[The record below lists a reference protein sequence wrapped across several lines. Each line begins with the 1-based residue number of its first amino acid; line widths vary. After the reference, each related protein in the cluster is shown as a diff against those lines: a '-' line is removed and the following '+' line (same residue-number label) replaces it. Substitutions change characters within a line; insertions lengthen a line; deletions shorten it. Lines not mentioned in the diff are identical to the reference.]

1 MQDCSLTMHVLSSM
15 TVIWLSNKLVQLQS
29 VPQLSET
36 VFTPPALP
44 WTGTLPSFSPTPVD
58 ERNKGASCVPAEDQN
73 ILRTRKNNK
82 NEVVADP
89 GRCTNLSQENSIL
102 GWVPT
107 HSIDASAR
115 VEQVHVVGIRNER
128 RRHQPGRL
136 LPTKHTEHSQ
146 KSQAR
151 PRVRVAATCL
161 QSAASLT
168 G

>member
-1 MQDCSLTMHVLSSM
+1 MNSCHKGGGQMPYQTDARLFFDHACP
-15 TVIWLSNKLVQLQS
+15 KLNDSHLALKTNWYNCRVCPNFPKQFS
-29 VPQLSET
+29 
-36 VFTPPALP
+36 PPALP
-44 WTGTLPSFSPTPVD
+44 WTDTLPRFSPTPVD
-58 ERNKGASCVPAEDQN
+58 ECNKGASCVPAGDQN

-89 GRCTNLSQENSIL
+89 GRCTNLSKENSTL

-136 LPTKHTEHSQ
+136 LVVS
-146 KSQAR
+146 S
-151 PRVRVAATCL
+151 
-161 QSAASLT
+161 
-168 G
+168 